1 MAESLPIVERIA
13 QAIVA
18 ALEAVTADN
27 GCRVTVT
34 EVRRPTRTGFG
45 FTLVNRGVNLVQTD
59 AARQTELDCPG
70 NPAGIAWRQTFAIDC
85 VVRVGESASEP
96 LDQTLN
102 LFAAEIEAAVMADPT
117 WGGLAIDTELTDRL
131 YPPGEKGIEGVTVM
145 FDVLYRVA
153 EDDPFA
159 QV

>member
-1 MAESLPIVERIA
+1 MADVPIIEQIA
-13 QAIVA
+13 QAIVTT
-18 ALEAVTADN
+18 LEAVTEAN
-27 GCRVTVT
+27 GWRVTVA
-34 EVRRPTRTGFG
+34 EVRRPTRTGVG
-45 FTLVNRGVNLVQTD
+45 FTLVNRGVNLVQAD
-59 AARQTELDCPG
+59 AARQMELDCPG
-70 NPAGIAWRQTFAIDC
+70 NPAGVAWRQSFAADC
-85 VVRVGESASEP
+85 VIRVSESASEP

>member
-1 MAESLPIVERIA
+1 MADWPVIEQIA

-18 ALEAVTADN
+18 VLEDVTEAN
-27 GCRVTVT
+27 GRRITVA
-34 EVRRPTRTGFG
+34 EVRRPTRTGVG
-45 FTLVNRGVNLVQTD
+45 FTLVNHGVNLVQAD
-59 AARQTELDCPG
+59 AVRVPELDCPG
-70 NPAGIAWRQTFAIDC
+70 NPAGIAWRQSFAADC
-85 VVRVGESASEP
+85 VVRVSEAESDP

-131 YPPGEKGIEGVTVM
+131 FPPGEKGIEGVTVI
-145 FDVLYRVA
+145 FDVTYRVA
-153 EDDPFA
+153 EGDPFA